1 MVRFH
6 ATAADART
14 CLDAAHAFVSAA
26 ADAPTDSRRWRI
38 RMADPRCVADLT
50 YCAHARGVGRTH
62 VACTVWCAMVCR
74 GCGIC
79 SYFGRIGC
87 VEGGP
92 QLIGACGFVPAT
104 LRDEPWLLL
113 QGGFDA
119 SNTPVPALSDTVLA
133 KLRGAMHQLAQE
145 LAALDGVPSSKPTL
159 QKLGAATSWHDAVVA
174 AKMMLKYVVA
184 PCRPSRRLCTSLAL
198 TGMGLLSCVRVCA
211 RYVSNVLTN
220 PKDRRCWTIPAANP
234 VFRQRIGCHPGAA
247 ELMLS
252 IGFAQHNQRGG
263 VAYVL
268 RGTEESYVAL

>member
-1 MVRFH
+1 MYEKKHFRKHLGCYVR
-6 ATAADART
+6 
-14 CLDAAHAFVSAA
+14 
-26 ADAPTDSRRWRI
+26 
-38 RMADPRCVADLT
+38 
-50 YCAHARGVGRTH
+50 
-62 VACTVWCAMVCR
+62 
-74 GCGIC
+74 GIC

-174 AKMMLKYVVA
+174 A
-184 PCRPSRRLCTSLAL
+184 RLLFYYYL
-198 TGMGLLSCVRVCA
+198 Q
-211 RYVSNVLTN
+211 
-220 PKDRRCWTIPAANP
+220 I
-234 VFRQRIGCHPGAA
+234 
-247 ELMLS
+247 
-252 IGFAQHNQRGG
+252 
-263 VAYVL
+263 
-268 RGTEESYVAL
+268 